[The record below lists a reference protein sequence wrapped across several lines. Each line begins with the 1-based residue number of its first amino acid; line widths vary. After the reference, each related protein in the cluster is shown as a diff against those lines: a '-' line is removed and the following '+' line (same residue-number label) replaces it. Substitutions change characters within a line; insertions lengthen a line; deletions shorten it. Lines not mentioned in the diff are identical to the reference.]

1 MKNDMFELVAKA
13 QAGDKD
19 ALEEVISFFL
29 TSIRHAIS
37 KTMPEYRDDIE
48 QAIIELIIKK
58 VLTYDLNSIPDFNSF
73 FQQLKEG
80 STQIRILHQ

>member
-29 TSIRHAIS
+29 LVFGMQYQKLCQNIEMILS
-37 KTMPEYRDDIE
+37 KR
-48 QAIIELIIKK
+48 
-58 VLTYDLNSIPDFNSF
+58 
-73 FQQLKEG
+73 
-80 STQIRILHQ
+80 